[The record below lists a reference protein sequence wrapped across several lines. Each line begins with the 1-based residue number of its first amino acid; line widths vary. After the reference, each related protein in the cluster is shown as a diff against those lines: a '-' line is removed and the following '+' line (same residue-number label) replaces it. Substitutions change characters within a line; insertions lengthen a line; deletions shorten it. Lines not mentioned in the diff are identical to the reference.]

1 MPTDSTT
8 ETSVQ
13 RSVTVPLDPVKAFEL
28 FTARMDEFWPR
39 EHHIGAAE
47 MAEAVLEPKV
57 GGRWFEKG
65 VDGSECNWGRVVAWE
80 PPGRL
85 VLLWQITAEWQ
96 YDPSLETELEITF
109 TPEGAGTR
117 VELEH
122 RNLDRFGD
130 QFLAMRTMFEGPG
143 AWAGTLAAYAAVAG

>member
-80 PPGRL
+80 PPSRL